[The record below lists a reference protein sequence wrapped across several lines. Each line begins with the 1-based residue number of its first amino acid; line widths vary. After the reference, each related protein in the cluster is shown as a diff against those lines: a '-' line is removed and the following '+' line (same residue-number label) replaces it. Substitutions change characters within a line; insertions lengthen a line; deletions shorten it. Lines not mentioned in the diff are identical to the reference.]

1 MDKRKKDILVSGLAL
16 FAIFF
21 GAGNLIFPPYLGVSA
36 GSGWFRTMLGFLLA
50 DPVIPILTVFI
61 TAFAGGRAIDI
72 GKRVGSGFSKILTL
86 AAIICIGPAFAI
98 PRTAATTYEVG
109 FAPFF
114 PNLPIWALTFV
125 FFAITLL
132 LSFKESNVV
141 NIIGKYIT
149 PALLF
154 FLLVLIVKAIVSP
167 IGTPIEN
174 TKDGGFFVNGFYEG
188 YQTLDAFASP
198 LFTGIV
204 VTDIL
209 RKGYGKASRK
219 DRRSFI
225 IWVGLVASIFLA
237 IVYGGLTYLGASAS
251 KVFSADDSR
260 VDILVN
266 VVYML
271 LGNFGKLALSIAV
284 TLACLTTAIGL
295 TSSAGNFIEELSGGR
310 IKYSVT
316 VVVVTV
322 ISYLLSSLGVD
333 AIINLAVP
341 VLTVGYPIIIAL
353 VFYMSFEKK
362 IPYNM
367 AYIFMVGGV
376 LITALIETFG
386 EKLGLISLVETIK
399 TLPLAEFGF
408 TWFVPS
414 LVCFVIGYILGMMGL
429 GKRREEDVKE
439 SLF

>member
-1 MDKRKKDILVSGLAL
+1 M
-16 FAIFF
+16 
-21 GAGNLIFPPYLGVSA
+21 
-36 GSGWFRTMLGFLLA
+36 
-50 DPVIPILTVFI
+50 
-61 TAFAGGRAIDI
+61 
-72 GKRVGSGFSKILTL
+72 
-86 AAIICIGPAFAI
+86 
-98 PRTAATTYEVG
+98 
-109 FAPFF
+109 
-114 PNLPIWALTFV
+114 
-125 FFAITLL
+125 
-132 LSFKESNVV
+132 

-209 RKGYGKASRK
+209 RKGYGKVSRK
-219 DRRSFI
+219 ERRSFI

-251 KVFSADDSR
+251 KVFSPDDSR

-295 TSSAGNFIEELSGGR
+295 TSSAGNFIEELSGGK

-367 AYIFMVGGV
+367 AYILMVCGV

-386 EKLGLISLVETIK
+386 EKFGLISLLDTIK

-414 LVCFVIGYILGMMGL
+414 LVCFVIGYILGMMSL

-439 SLF
+439 SMF